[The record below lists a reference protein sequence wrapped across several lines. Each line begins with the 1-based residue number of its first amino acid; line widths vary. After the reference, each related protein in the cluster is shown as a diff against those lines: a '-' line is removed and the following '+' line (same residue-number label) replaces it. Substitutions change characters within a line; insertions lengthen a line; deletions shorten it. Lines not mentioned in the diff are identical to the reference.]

1 MKRTTPAF
9 EAMVSVTEHRPDPKR
24 RPAFPRVT
32 PGAGPQ
38 RQSES
43 RCSTE
48 QRKQGVTETDG
59 GGAGGGGTLSR
70 EVGRGRGGPSE
81 EPPGS
86 HNHALTRTSTR
97 MPAPPGSGFMA
108 ETPNLA
114 SKSAPDGERLPQRR
128 RSGGGSPLWSRCGH
142 AQRGA
147 EAAVRVT
154 VQHGARGAPRR
165 RQAESAGRPG
175 AGPKLLGTGRLHR
188 AAVAHMSRSAACPP
202 RPSPPPRPVDRP
214 PSGAPPLP
222 RN

>member
-1 MKRTTPAF
+1 MPEACLAATGGGRPGFPGREPGGVSGRNGGGGCLKRTTPAF
-9 EAMVSVTEHRPDPKR
+9 EAMVSEAEHRPDPKR

-86 HNHALTRTSTR
+86 HNHALTRTPTR
-97 MPAPPGSGFMA
+97 MPAP
-108 ETPNLA
+108 LA
-114 SKSAPDGERLPQRR
+114 ADSRPKPPIWHPSRLQRGVTAAAGPQRR
-128 RSGGGSPLWSRCGH
+128 GVSPMEPARPRPARGGSGSPGH
-142 AQRGA
+142 GA
-147 EAAVRVT
+147 
-154 VQHGARGAPRR
+154 ARGA
-165 RQAESAGRPG
+165 GRSQT
-175 AGPKLLGTGRLHR
+175 A
-188 AAVAHMSRSAACPP
+188 SS
-202 RPSPPPRPVDRP
+202 
-214 PSGAPPLP
+214 
-222 RN
+222 